1 PAEDRERAMASG
13 AAKRYVQ
20 AIVEIARENQSFDV
34 WERDL
39 EALRQVAADEQFA
52 TFLQNPS
59 VQSADKKKAIDIV
72 LKDAAPET
80 RNLAHLLIER
90 QRAGLIPDIVE
101 AFHEALLAERG
112 IVVADV
118 TTAEPLDE
126 TMQAEV
132 RERDRK
138 STRLN
143 SSHVKISYAV
153 FCLKKKKNKA
163 HYNLAY
169 LPRYNLIHHTA
180 LDVPDMLTPQLDA
193 KDTNNAQRRTRNP
206 SHSLYSHNL
215 IES

>member
-1 PAEDRERAMASG
+1 MASG

-132 RERDRK
+132 RERIGNLVGKKVELRMHTDPEIIGGLIARVGDEVIDG
-138 STRLN
+138 SVQTRL
-143 SSHVKISYAV
+143 
-153 FCLKKKKNKA
+153 
-163 HYNLAY
+163 
-169 LPRYNLIHHTA
+169 R
-180 LDVPDMLTPQLDA
+180 QLRA
-193 KDTNNAQRRTRNP
+193 RLRA
-206 SHSLYSHNL
+206 S
-215 IES
+215 